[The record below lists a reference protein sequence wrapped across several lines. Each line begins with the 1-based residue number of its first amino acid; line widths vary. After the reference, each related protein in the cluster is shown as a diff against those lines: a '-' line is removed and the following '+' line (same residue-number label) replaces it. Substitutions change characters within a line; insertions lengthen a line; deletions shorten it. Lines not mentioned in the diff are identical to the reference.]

1 MLGIRR
7 RDLISLIGGAAA
19 WPLAARA
26 QQGDRVRRI
35 GVLTPGVHRSPTS
48 LGNCMRNRCPAAVPS
63 ETEKSDETEN
73 GLCRQSLWSFSRV
86 RYLQERRDLQEI

>member
-1 MLGIRR
+1 MMKR
-7 RDLISLIGGAAA
+7 RDFITLLGGGAAS
-19 WPLAARA
+19 PLAAHA
-26 QQGDRVRRI
+26 QQRDRVRRVD
-35 GVLTPGVHRSPTS
+35 VLTAGVHRSPTS

>member
-1 MLGIRR
+1 MIQRR
-7 RDLISLIGGAAA
+7 GFITLLGGAAVVL
-19 WPLAARA
+19 PLAAWA
-26 QQGDRVRRI
+26 QQGNRVRRI
-35 GVLTPGVHRSPTS
+35 GVLMPGVHRSPTS

-73 GLCRQSLWSFSRV
+73 GLCRQSLWSFSRI